1 MVADGTDKL
10 EIKLAKDIKVDSVK
24 AGDTTI
30 NTDGLTI
37 AGGPSITKSGIDA
50 AGKKISNV
58 GDGDVS
64 KDSKD
69 AINGSQLYNAVATT
83 DLKPNTTGKIDTPVD
98 GSKLVN
104 ATTVANAINNSGWNV
119 TVNKDGGEAEGET
132 VQR

>member
-1 MVADGTDKL
+1 MSISNAGVNAGGNKVTNVADG
-10 EIKLAKDIKVDSVK
+10 
-24 AGDTTI
+24 
-30 NTDGLTI
+30 
-37 AGGPSITKSGIDA
+37 
-50 AGKKISNV
+50 
-58 GDGDVS
+58 DVNA
-64 KDSKD
+64 DSKD

-83 DLKPNTTGKIDTPVD
+83 NLTPNSTGKIDAPVD

>member
-83 DLKPNTTGKIDTPVD
+83 NLTPNTTGKLIH
-98 GSKLVN
+98 L
-104 ATTVANAINNSGWNV
+104 
-119 TVNKDGGEAEGET
+119 
-132 VQR
+132 